1 MCHVDSSRR
10 GMVRLVRAKISIT
23 EFQKIERHLQPSQR
37 AASLVPGGVK
47 ACGAPRAPPA
57 LVTHEQLDFT
67 VNRNHSSQSDRD
79 PIDRWAHIYTFVDIF
94 RYDIG
99 VLTRGTNVHHDC
111 DKIRRNGES
120 IGPRQPYQA
129 RKHSTQPIGKVSV
142 ITRAR
147 CAAAGA
153 GWRRAGGGAPR
164 LAAAALGRLGDRGLR
179 LRPAIC

>member
-1 MCHVDSSRR
+1 MVPSGPRR
-10 GMVRLVRAKISIT
+10 RS
-23 EFQKIERHLQPSQR
+23 
-37 AASLVPGGVK
+37 GV
-47 ACGAPRAPPA
+47 GARPVPPA
-57 LVTHEQLDFT
+57 LVTHDQLDFT

-111 DKIRRNGES
+111 DKIRQNGES

-147 CAAAGA
+147 A
-153 GWRRAGGGAPR
+153 GGAPR
-164 LAAAALGRLGDRGLR
+164 SAAAALGRPG
-179 LRPAIC
+179 PAPPARYLLTTTTSHTLHVLFTLEIHLYYIIII